1 MYSLSHDLVI
11 AEDSYYTLF
20 RFSGW
25 SNVSRSG
32 CMARLVYVTVYDCTI
47 PHLLA
52 MEKDVIANTTYAK
65 LECGK
70 LV

>member
-1 MYSLSHDLVI
+1 
-11 AEDSYYTLF
+11 
-20 RFSGW
+20 
-25 SNVSRSG
+25 
-32 CMARLVYVTVYDCTI
+32 MAGLVYVSDTTAYDCTI

-52 MEKDVIANTTYAK
+52 MEKDVIANTTYDAK